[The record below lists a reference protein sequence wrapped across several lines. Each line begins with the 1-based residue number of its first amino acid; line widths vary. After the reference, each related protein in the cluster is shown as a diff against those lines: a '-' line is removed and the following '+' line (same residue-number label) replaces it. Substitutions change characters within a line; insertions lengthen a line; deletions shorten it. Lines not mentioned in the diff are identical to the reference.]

1 MANSGFIYVVS
12 KNRTVDKHE
21 LGTQSKSG
29 TGENFSEYSKNFL
42 FAFLPVKCEKC
53 GSMQFLIMDDLVST
67 GIEERRMGLDVDS
80 ALAVSQ
86 NCAECDSE
94 ITGDILMNNHASEV
108 TFSIDHFDGCEPI
121 VLYDVEKLFLDFK
134 KEDNWEGTE

>member
-42 FAFLPVKCEKC
+42 FAFLPVECEIC
-53 GSMQFLIMDDLVST
+53 GSMQFLIMDDLVSA
-67 GIEERRMGLDVDS
+67 GSEERQMGRDVDS
-80 ALAVSQ
+80 ALAAFQS
-86 NCAECDSE
+86 CAKCDNE
-94 ITGDILMNNHASEV
+94 MTGDILMSNHASEV
-108 TFSIDHFDGCEPI
+108 MFSVDRFDGCEPI